1 MLIIVDA
8 NSSDLRSYSSNTK
21 PNGSLMVG
29 LCFDDDKQGNSDG
42 KRKSIHEK
50 ACKQTSKIP
59 SNTTYLELEDDKEKK
74 DGNTLVSTD
83 ALKDKQDVRRLFNL
97 LRNIK
102 YELYII
108 DSYHWS
114 NTIKLLFYLFIGYI
128 ISFE

>member
-1 MLIIVDA
+1 MVIIVDT
-8 NSSDLRSYSSNTK
+8 NSSELRSYSLNTK
-21 PNGSLMVG
+21 PNGPLMVG
-29 LCFDDDKQGNSDG
+29 FCFDDDKQGNSDG

-83 ALKDKQDVRRLFNL
+83 ALKDKQHVRGLFNL

-102 YELYII
+102 YELYIMN
-108 DSYHWS
+108 SYHCS
-114 NTIKLLFYLFIGYI
+114 STIKLLFFYL
-128 ISFE
+128 

>member
-1 MLIIVDA
+1 MLIIVDT

-29 LCFDDDKQGNSDG
+29 FCFDDDKQGDSDG
-42 KRKSIHEK
+42 KSKSIHEK

-83 ALKDKQDVRRLFNL
+83 ALKDKQHVRRLFNL
-97 LRNIK
+97 LRNINMS
-102 YELYII
+102 LIN
-108 DSYHWS
+108 SYHWS
-114 NTIKLLFYLFIGYI
+114 NNIKLLFYLYIGYI

>member
-59 SNTTYLELEDDKEKK
+59 SNTTYLELGDDKEEK
-74 DGNTLVSTD
+74 DRNTLVSTD
-83 ALKDKQDVRRLFNL
+83 ALKDKQHVRRLFNL
-97 LRNIK
+97 LRNINMS
-102 YELYII
+102 LIN
-108 DSYHWS
+108 SYHWS
-114 NTIKLLFYLFIGYI
+114 NTIKLLFYSFIGYI